1 MISTHLSRR
10 QSLLGAAAGAAL
22 APFCSATWAA
32 AEAQAGPVI
41 LTVGGL
47 VGAPNRGPFDPK
59 RDRLFDHNN
68 LSFQK
73 ARSFSAGE
81 LASLPPHIVSANIY
95 GVDAL
100 AKGPR
105 LQDILDAVKPAI
117 GAKTARLFALDGY
130 GAGIALAEIQ
140 GQPWILAMEA
150 GDRAFAIGDFGPLF
164 AMRQLGPDEK
174 KTEEEEAK
182 WVHSLY
188 YIELAP

>member
-1 MISTHLSRR
+1 MISTPLSRR
-10 QSLLGAAAGAAL
+10 QSLLGAAAGAVL
-22 APFCSATWAA
+22 AYFSPARA

-81 LASLPPHIVSANIY
+81 LASLPPHIVSANFY
-95 GVDAL
+95 GTDAL
-100 AKGPR
+100 ARGPR
-105 LQDILDAVKPAI
+105 LQDILDAAKPAI

-130 GAGIALAEIQ
+130 GAEIALADIQ
-140 GQPWILAMEA
+140 SQPWILATEA
-150 GDRAFAIGDFGPLF
+150 GDRAFAIGDLGPLF

>member
-1 MISTHLSRR
+1 MISTRLSRR

-22 APFCSATWAA
+22 APFTPARAA
-32 AEAQAGPVI
+32 AGAQGGPVI

-47 VGAPNRGPFDPK
+47 VDAANRGPSDPK
-59 RDRLFDHNN
+59 RDRFFNHNN

-81 LASLPPHIVSANIY
+81 LADLPPQAVNAEFY
-95 GVDAL
+95 GTHAL
-100 AKGPR
+100 TKGPC
-105 LQDILDAVKPAI
+105 LQDILSAAQP
-117 GAKTARLFALDGY
+117 GGTAKTARLFALDGY
-130 GAGIALAEIQ
+130 AAEIALADIQ
-140 GQPWILAMEA
+140 SQSWVLAMEA
-150 GDRAFAIGDFGPLF
+150 DGSAFAIGDLGPLF

-174 KTEEEEAK
+174 KTAEEEAK